1 MSYAP
6 FELAD
11 RVAVVFGGTSGV
23 GRAIAHGLADAGA
36 DVVAT
41 SRNGER
47 VENIASELEGRG
59 RRTLRLTSDVSRRD
73 TISAV
78 LDAAVGE
85 FGKVDILVNSAGRT
99 IRAPTVDFKE
109 EDW

>member
-6 FELAD
+6 FELVG

-41 SRNGER
+41 SRDGER
-47 VENIASELEGRG
+47 VENVAAELEGRG
-59 RRTLRLTSDVSRRD
+59 RRTLRLTSDVTHRD
-73 TISAV
+73 SVRAV
-78 LDAAVGE
+78 LDASVGE
-85 FGKVDILVNSAGRT
+85 FGQVDILVNSAGRT
-99 IRAPTVDFKE
+99 IRAPTVDFN
-109 EDW
+109 